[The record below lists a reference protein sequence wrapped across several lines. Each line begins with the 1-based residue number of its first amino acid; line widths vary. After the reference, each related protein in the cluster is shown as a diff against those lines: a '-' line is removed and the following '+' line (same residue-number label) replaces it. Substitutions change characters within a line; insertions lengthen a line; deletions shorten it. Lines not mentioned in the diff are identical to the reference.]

1 MRSSR
6 GFFRAKF
13 LKDVPIFFRVMVEL
27 WRGFHFLRH
36 TKRAVSIFGSA
47 RLAEDHPY
55 CKLAE
60 EIAAEFAKK
69 DFAVITG
76 GGPGIMQAANR
87 GAFNAGGQSIG
98 INIKLPFEQ
107 NINPFVS
114 ASMHCRYFF
123 VRKVLLARYSE
134 VYVILPGG
142 FGTLDEFFELIT
154 LLQTG
159 KMINRPIILVG
170 RKFWSA
176 LIDWCRDTLLAE
188 KMINDIE
195 FKRLKIVDTTE
206 EAMQVLHN
214 AGI

>member
-1 MRSSR
+1 
-6 GFFRAKF
+6 
-13 LKDVPIFFRVMVEL
+13 
-27 WRGFHFLRH
+27 
-36 TKRAVSIFGSA
+36 
-47 RLAEDHPY
+47 
-55 CKLAE
+55 
-60 EIAAEFAKK
+60 
-69 DFAVITG
+69 
-76 GGPGIMQAANR
+76 
-87 GAFNAGGQSIG
+87 
-98 INIKLPFEQ
+98 
-107 NINPFVS
+107 
-114 ASMHCRYFF
+114 MHCRYFF

-170 RKFWSA
+170 REFWSK

-195 FKRLKIVDTTE
+195 FKRLKIVDTTA

>member
-13 LKDVPIFFRVMVEL
+13 LKDVPIFFRVMIEL

-36 TKRAVSIFGSA
+36 IKRAVSIFGSA

-55 CKLAE
+55 CKIAE
-60 EIAAEFAKK
+60 ELAAEFAKK

-114 ASMHCRYFF
+114 ASMNCRYFF

-134 VYVILPGG
+134 VFVILPGG

-195 FKRLKIVDTTE
+195 FKRLKIVDTTA
-206 EAMQVLHN
+206 EAMEVLRN